1 MYDGSGVLDPN
12 YFPKLMEEIIKNI
25 DAIMKSLDIKFNHVS
40 MGGGFGIPYDDNQT
54 PLNFDKVFKRC

>member
-1 MYDGSGVLDPN
+1 MTGSGVLDPN

-40 MGGGFGIPYDDNQT
+40 MGGGFGIPYDDN
-54 PLNFDKVFKRC
+54 PLNFEKV